1 MRRNSRAARLKR
13 KVRIRKRLSGVHDRP
28 RMTVFRSQ
36 KHIYVQIVDDTNGR
50 VLTSAS
56 SLSKQFR
63 ERTKG
68 GAGVPAAK
76 IVGEMIARKA
86 LQNSISQVVY
96 DRSGYRYHGRV
107 KALAEAAR
115 EQGLKF

>member
-1 MRRNSRAARLKR
+1 MGNSQVARLKR
-13 KVRIRKRLSGVHDRP
+13 KIRIRKRLSGVPDRP

-36 KHIYVQIVDDTNGR
+36 RHIYVQIVDDTNGR
-50 VLTSAS
+50 ILTSAS

-63 ERTKG
+63 EKTQE

-76 IVGEMIARKA
+76 IVGEMIAQRA
-86 LQNSISQVVY
+86 LQNSIQQVVF